1 MKNNKLNIVLNF
13 YLVGLLSLMMLAC
26 DDEKYEFETNFKFTI
41 DAEPIVNDVEGRAV
55 FSDDAEINITKY
67 CIFVYAG
74 QDADSKLLHCEQ
86 ITSLPAVVDMEG
98 TAGITKYRAV
108 LIGNCDIN
116 DAGFNN
122 CKEIGVSTISDLN
135 NATFDVQSTYNIPGT
150 TASNNSTTN
159 PDAAANA
166 VAATEFTWSGYKDFS
181 AERSIKFFLSP
192 NMAKMTVTVRNN
204 TSASATSKNQL
215 NVINLQIKNVRDK
228 VLYAQNALSDCGVY
242 QEPSGLG
249 VLDYN
254 IEKLELAP
262 GQSKTRTYYIPHN
275 QVATGGNTRPNAP
288 SNATYIEVDG
298 VRKQDYVDIA
308 YKVYPGTKIN
318 NDLYEGNYHILADH
332 KYNVTININNTNVTY
347 NASNQVVSNTGGV
360 QVGNVVLPTGTNCYM
375 IHPKFTK
382 TANSNGTVF
391 ELPIDRVNESWGANK
406 ITKDTEWRM
415 YVIWQDIPARSI
427 YFTNKEGTTKTDYY
441 SGKGNNPA
449 YFKFDDS
456 YKNLSP
462 TTTTQEQLRT
472 MYGNILVGLT
482 TDTHNT
488 TNGDQYNCLWSWHLW
503 ITDYNPDTAPTP
515 TQAESKYNN
524 VNVNR
529 LYTQSSANSLTTNVP
544 IDLQGYYFA
553 ATTSDYRPYGNV
565 QHYFHARDEY
575 WGGNTSS
582 DEVWEG
588 SGIYANKWI
597 MDRHLGSKAPG
608 NLDLI
613 EPLDAFGLYYQYGRK
628 DPFTIRDTYT
638 IAGSKRG
645 SKWTNVAGPKA
656 IADGVKKPN
665 SFYTATEYTTGTWAS
680 NGGSN
685 KWYSPTSTKTGQKTL
700 FDPCPAGWCLPVYD
714 AFDFIRLSA
723 EVQSTDLY
731 GSATYD
737 TATLGSVLTIYYDA
751 YNENGGWG
759 DPNRHMATITSL
771 RKVTSD
777 GKYYKLDASISMQR
791 EINQKGVYEPFG
803 PAGGD
808 KDNTGLAGC
817 LWTLDGYMGIHGSGT
832 GVAWLN
838 QGSPGDRVASGR
850 YARKMRGR
858 MDSYKHVNRGHVLGY
873 TVRCIQEPD

>member
-1 MKNNKLNIVLNF
+1 MNSNYIKYFKQYLIVL
-13 YLVGLLSLMMLAC
+13 LTLICCAC
-26 DDEKYEFETNFKFTI
+26 IEDDFVSDNNIRITL
-41 DAEPIVNDVEGRAV
+41 DATSEYSGAESRAV
-55 FSDDAEINITKY
+55 FNDADEINITKY
-67 CIFVYAG
+67 CVLIYDGTSA
-74 QDADSKLLHCEQ
+74 DAKLVHLEEVETLPLSISLEASSKVS
-86 ITSLPAVVDMEG
+86 T
-98 TAGITKYRAV
+98 YRAIV
-108 LIGNCDIN
+108 IGNGDLTKASFT
-116 DAGFNN
+116 DA
-122 CKEIGVSTISDLN
+122 KIVGVSTIADLN
-135 NATFDVQSTYNIPGT
+135 KASFGVSSHYSIPGNT
-150 TASNNSTTN
+150 EGNMD
-159 PDAAANA
+159 PDGPAYAGAAKN
-166 VAATEFTWSGYKDFS
+166 FTWSGYKDFTPN
-181 AERSIKFFLSP
+181 ERSVVVHLNP
-192 NMAKMTVTVRNN
+192 NMARMKITVRNN
-204 TSASATSKNQL
+204 TTSNGTSKEEL
-215 NVINLQIKNVRDK
+215 HIVNLQIKNVRDK
-228 VLYAQNALSDCGVY
+228 VVYAQNALSKCGLFV
-242 QEPSGLG
+242 EPSGLG
-249 VLDYN
+249 VTSYN
-254 IEKLELAP
+254 IEKFELAP
-262 GQSKTRTYYIPHN
+262 GQSKTREYYIPHN
-275 QVATGGNTRPNAP
+275 EIPTGGKTRPDAP
-288 SNATYIEVDG
+288 ANATYIEVDG
-298 VRKQDYVDIA
+298 VRQQDYVDIA
-308 YKVYPGTKIN
+308 YKLYPGTKIN
-318 NDLYEGNYHILADH
+318 NNHYEGNYHILADH
-332 KYNVTININNTNVTY
+332 KYNITIDINKTGVTY
-347 NASNQVVSNTGGV
+347 NASNQVVPSANNGV
-360 QVGNVVLPTGTNCYM
+360 EVQNVVLPTGTNCYM

-391 ELPIDRVNESWGANK
+391 ELPIDRVNEYWGANK

-685 KWYSPTSTKTGQKTL
+685 KWFSPTSTKTGQKTL

-714 AFDFIRLSA
+714 AFDFIKRSA
-723 EVQSTDLY
+723 EVQSSTIY
-731 GSATYD
+731 GSSTYD
-737 TATLGSVLTIYYDA
+737 SATLGSVLTIYYDA

-777 GKYYKLDASISMQR
+777 GKYYKLDASFSMQR
-791 EINQKGVYEPFG
+791 EINQKGEYEPFG
-803 PAGGD
+803 AAGAD
-808 KDNTGLAGC
+808 KENNGLAGC
-817 LWTLDGYMGIHGSGT
+817 LWTLDGYMGLHGSGT

-838 QGSPGDRVASGR
+838 EGKTGTVRSGSGR

-858 MDSYKHVNRGHVLGY
+858 MDSHKHVNRGHVLGY
-873 TVRCIQEPD
+873 TVRCIQDPYN

>member
-1 MKNNKLNIVLNF
+1 MNNKYIK
-13 YLVGLLSLMMLAC
+13 YIAQCSLVILSLFCFAC
-26 DDEKYEFETNFKFTI
+26 NEEDFAPSNKIRFTL
-41 DAEPIVNDVEGRAV
+41 DATSAYSGAESRAV
-55 FSDDAEINITKY
+55 FNDADEINITKY
-67 CIFVYAG
+67 CVLIYDGTSA
-74 QDADSKLLHCEQ
+74 DAKLVHLEEVETLPLSISLEASSKVS
-86 ITSLPAVVDMEG
+86 T
-98 TAGITKYRAV
+98 YRAIV
-108 LIGNCDIN
+108 IGNGDLTKASFT
-116 DAGFNN
+116 DA
-122 CKEIGVSTISDLN
+122 KIVGVSTIADLN
-135 NATFDVQSTYNIPGT
+135 KASFGVSSHYSIPGNT
-150 TASNNSTTN
+150 EGNMD
-159 PDAAANA
+159 PDGPAYAGAAKN
-166 VAATEFTWSGYKDFS
+166 FTWSGYKDFTPN
-181 AERSIKFFLSP
+181 ERSVIVHLNP
-192 NMAKMTVTVRNN
+192 NMARMKITVRNN
-204 TSASATSKNQL
+204 TTSNGTSKEEL
-215 NVINLQIKNVRDK
+215 HIVNLQIKNVRDK
-228 VLYAQNALSDCGVY
+228 VVYAQNALSKCGLFV
-242 QEPSGLG
+242 EPSGLG
-249 VLDYN
+249 VTSYN
-254 IEKLELAP
+254 IEKFELAP
-262 GQSKTRTYYIPHN
+262 GQSKTREYYIPHN
-275 QVATGGNTRPNAP
+275 EIPTGGKTRPDAP
-288 SNATYIEVDG
+288 ANATYIEVDG

-391 ELPIDRVNESWGANK
+391 ELPIDRVNEYFNEYWGANK

-449 YFKFDDS
+449 YFKFVDS

-482 TDTHNT
+482 TDTHSS

-503 ITDYNPDTAPTP
+503 ITDYNPDVAPTP

-544 IDLQGYYFA
+544 IDLQGCYFA

-565 QHYFHARDEY
+565 QHYFHARGEY
-575 WGGNTSS
+575 WGDNTSS

-597 MDRHLGSKAPG
+597 MDRNLGSKAPG

-613 EPLDAFGLYYQYGRK
+613 EPQDAFGLYYQYGRK

-665 SFYTATEYTTGTWAS
+665 SFYTATEYSTGTWAS

-685 KWYSPTSTKTGQKTL
+685 KWFSPTSTKTGQKTL
-700 FDPCPAGWCLPVYD
+700 FDPCPAGWCLPVYE
-714 AFDFIRLSA
+714 AFDFGKLSNVIKSEDINA
-723 EVQSTDLY
+723 ITPQS
-731 GSATYD
+731 SAKL
-737 TATLGSVLTIYYDA
+737 ANNLIIYFDA
-751 YNENGGWG
+751 NNESGGWG
-759 DPNRHMATITSL
+759 DPNRHMATLTSM
-771 RKVTSD
+771 RFVN
-777 GKYYKLDASISMQR
+777 GAYYCLDAAFPLQR
-791 EINQKGVYEPFG
+791 EINQNGVFDPFYPQG
-803 PAGGD
+803 TTDD
-808 KDNTGLAGC
+808 KNLGLAGC
-817 LWTLDGYMGIHGSGT
+817 MWTLDGYLGLHGYQT
-832 GVAWLN
+832 AWLN
-838 QGSPGDRVASGR
+838 EGETSKRTSSGR
-850 YARKMRGR
+850 YERLRRGC
-858 MDSYKHVNRGHVLGY
+858 MDSHLNQNRGKVLGF
-873 TVRCIQEPD
+873 TTRCIQDPYN

>member
-13 YLVGLLSLMMLAC
+13 YLVGLLSIMMIAC

-41 DAEPIVNDVEGRAV
+41 DAETIVNDVEGRAV

-86 ITSLPAVVDMEG
+86 ITSLPAVVDIEG

-192 NMAKMTVTVRNN
+192 NMAKMTVTVNN
-204 TSASATSKNQL
+204 KTSSTAISKNKL
-215 NVINLQIKNVRDK
+215 HVINLQIKNVSNK
-228 VLYAQNALSDCGVY
+228 VLFAQNALSDCGVY
-242 QEPSGLG
+242 QKPDGLG
-249 VLDYN
+249 VIDYN

-262 GQSKTRTYYIPHN
+262 GESKTRTYYVPHN
-275 QVATGGNTRPNAP
+275 QVDAAGVTRPNGP

-298 VRKQDYVDIA
+298 VRHQDYVDIA
-308 YKVYPGTKIN
+308 YKVYPGTKISN
-318 NDLYEGNYHILADH
+318 NLYDGNYHVLADH
-332 KYNVTININNTNVTY
+332 KYNVTINISNTGVTY
-347 NASNQVVSNTGGV
+347 DANNQVVSNKDGV
-360 QVGNVVLPTGTNCYM
+360 AVEHVVLPTGTNCYM

-382 TANSNGTVF
+382 TTNANGTVF
-391 ELPIDRVNESWGANK
+391 ELPIDRVNEYWEPNK
-406 ITKDTEWRM
+406 ITNDTEWRM
-415 YVIWQDIPARSI
+415 YVIWQDIPSRSI
-427 YFTNKEGTTKTDYY
+427 YFTNKEGTTKTDYF
-441 SGKGNNPA
+441 SGKGNTPA
-449 YFKFDDS
+449 YFKFDDK
-456 YKNLSP
+456 YKNLSSS
-462 TTTTQEQLRT
+462 TTSADQLRT

-482 TDTHNT
+482 TDAHNG

-503 ITDYNPDTAPTP
+503 VTDYNPDVAPSP
-515 TQAESKYNN
+515 LKSESGYNSARI
-524 VNVNR
+524 NR
-529 LYTQSSANSLTTNVP
+529 LYCGNSEDNSLTTAVP

-553 ATTSDYRPYGNV
+553 ATTDKYRPHGNV
-565 QHYFHARDEY
+565 QHYYHARSEY
-575 WGGNTSS
+575 WGNVTTS

-588 SGIYANKWI
+588 IYKDKWI
-597 MDRHLGSKAPG
+597 MDRHLGSKAPC

-628 DPFTIRDTYT
+628 DPFTVRDTYN
-638 IAGSKRG
+638 IAGSKRS
-645 SKWTNVAGPKA
+645 SKWTNSAGPKT

-665 SFYTATEYTTGTWAS
+665 TFYTGSDYTTSSWAS

-685 KWYSPTSTKTGQKTL
+685 PWYSPKSTKQGEKTL

-714 AFDFIRLSA
+714 VYDFVKLAVKVSN
-723 EVQSTDLY
+723 TDLY
-731 GSATYD
+731 EYTKYESAV
-737 TATLGSVLTIYYDA
+737 LGNVLTIYYDA
-751 YNENGGWG
+751 YNSSGGWG
-759 DPNRHMATITSL
+759 DPNRHMTVMTSL
-771 RKVTSD
+771 RYVN
-777 GKYYKLDASISMQR
+777 GYYYKLDASFAMQR
-791 EINQKGVYEPFG
+791 EINQKGIYEPFG
-803 PAGGD
+803 AAGGTV
-808 KDNTGLAGC
+808 NNETLAGC
-817 LWTLDGYMGIHGSGT
+817 LYSLNGYIGLHGSGAGATWFYNGGT
-832 GVAWLN
+832 GLR
-838 QGSPGDRVASGR
+838 PESGR
-850 YARKMRGR
+850 YARKMKGT
-858 MDSYKHVNRGHVLGY
+858 MDSHNTQNRGHVLGY
-873 TVRCIQEPD
+873 TTRCIQDPYN